1 MHDRRE
7 IAVTAIR
14 LQRRALRAVLI
25 ALVASIVT
33 CVLAASPLPTLFWF
47 AWPTA
52 LLLSF
57 KAASALWQLDALR
70 RPEIR

>member
-1 MHDRRE
+1 MHHRRE

-14 LQRRALRAVLI
+14 LQRRALRAVLA

-33 CVLAASPLPTLFWF
+33 CVLAASPLPTLFWV

-57 KAASALWQLDALR
+57 NAASALWRLDALR
-70 RPEIR
+70 RHQIR